1 MYIGRYLIFRCVST
15 SLGFGA
21 CNQAQTS
28 SKGPLMFAQVLGGNP
43 QTLGYRLRI
52 YRAGYNV
59 RNVKIEK
66 MRSQG
71 VYLDDEN
78 VKKDPSKRKKNVGIL
93 F

>member
-1 MYIGRYLIFRCVST
+1 MHTTIVFTYALSYLVTIFFRPFSQ
-15 SLGFGA
+15 SHSFGA

-71 VYLDDEN
+71 VYL
-78 VKKDPSKRKKNVGIL
+78 G
-93 F
+93 